1 MDRPEEDMKL
11 LLVRG
16 AGMACDLGIWT
27 PERGRPV
34 AFKPNGDAFITKAQK
49 KKLLIISLHTYKN
62 DTK

>member
-1 MDRPEEDMKL
+1 
-11 LLVRG
+11 
-16 AGMACDLGIWT
+16 MACDLGIWT